1 MFENRRY
8 LIIPVSIIG
17 EIDFNEVH
25 ETSIDTIR
33 KSVNNEKTFV
43 KYDITIVE
51 EDIIREFTNPETKEV
66 QEVITKAGIYG
77 RPSFYSEDYLELTH
91 EQMIEL
97 LTTNEW
103 SEPMMER

>member
-17 EIDFNEVH
+17 EIDFNEVY

-33 KSVNNEKTFV
+33 KSINGEETFV
-43 KYDITIVE
+43 KYDVSIVE
-51 EDIIREFTNPETKEV
+51 EDITTEFTNPETNEV
-66 QEVITKAGIYG
+66 QEVTTKAGVYG
-77 RPSFYSEDYLELTH
+77 RPSFYSDEYQELTH
-91 EQMIEL
+91 GQMIEL

-103 SEPMMER
+103 TEPMIER